1 MKDAF
6 SNLAQVIEE
15 DRRATKNL
23 TAYNSTLTDQVAL
36 YANILSTKEVE
47 YAALKW
53 TVQNLQGE
61 AKNIKNKHEG
71 FPLQERRR
79 RHLQGQ
85 VIKYPILER
94 KS

>member
-1 MKDAF
+1 MKDTF

-23 TAYNSTLTDQVAL
+23 TASNSTLTDQVAL

-61 AKNIKNKHEG
+61 AKNI
-71 FPLQERRR
+71 
-79 RHLQGQ
+79 
-85 VIKYPILER
+85 
-94 KS
+94 